1 MKRTTCVLGFFAAAA
16 LALPAIA
23 NAQLANTYYTPGAAQ
38 KVDVKQLCSA
48 QFDASVKPVTN
59 RQKDEALTRYGIR
72 PESFDGALDHLIPV
86 SLGGT
91 NDPDNLYPFH
101 AQGEY
106 TLQAKEQLATKLR
119 ELVCDG
125 KVSLKQAQ
133 DAFKKDWTKSYKQYL
148 GAMNAPGGH

>member
-1 MKRTTCVLGFFAAAA
+1 MKRTTCVYGLIAAAA

-23 NAQLANTYYTPGAAQ
+23 SAQLPNVYFTPGSAK
-38 KVDVKQLCSA
+38 KVDAKQLCA
-48 QFDASVKPVTN
+48 ANFDASKPAADW
-59 RQKDEALTRYGIR
+59 QKAEALTRYGVR
-72 PESFDGALDHLIPV
+72 PEGFDGTLEHLIPV

-106 TLQAKEQLATKLR
+106 TLQAKEQLAAKLR

-125 KVSLKQAQ
+125 KVTLKQAQ
-133 DAFKKDWTKSYKQYL
+133 DAFKKDWTKSYKQYV
-148 GAMNAPGGH
+148 GAMNAPGGN

>member
-1 MKRTTCVLGFFAAAA
+1 MKRTIYMCGMFAAAA

-23 NAQLANTYYTPGAAQ
+23 NAQLQNSLYTPGAAA
-38 KVDVKQLCSA
+38 KADVKQLCAA
-48 QFDASVKPVTN
+48 QVDASAKPVSA
-59 RQKDEALTRYGIR
+59 RQKAETLERYGIR
-72 PESFDGALDHLIPV
+72 PEGFSGTLEHLVPV
-86 SLGGT
+86 SLGGS

-106 TLQAKEQLATKLR
+106 TLQAKEQLAAKLR

-133 DAFKKDWTKSYKQYL
+133 DAFKKDWTKSYKQYMGGL
-148 GAMNAPGGH
+148 NAPGGN